1 MCPIHIGPFCVTIE
15 MIFVVT
21 VIMLL
26 SFGIMMISEILS
38 RLPEPSPESPPDMD
52 PTISFSGGLVK
63 VTVHWRDEGKE
74 TLEIVNDTGDR
85 ICIAF
90 SDQDFGNT
98 SLPDRVY
105 LEAGARLTIG
115 MDVMPDLFEV
125 TLKINGGEESNEVSR
140 PE

>member
-26 SFGIMMISEILS
+26 TLAVMVISEILS
-38 RLPEPSPESPPDMD
+38 RLPEPAPEPPPDMD
-52 PTISFSGGLVK
+52 PTVSFSGGLVK
-63 VTVHWRDEGKE
+63 VTVHWRDEGEE
-74 TLEIVNDTGDR
+74 TLEIVNDTGYR
-85 ICIAF
+85 ICVAF
-90 SDQDFGNT
+90 SDQDFGDT
-98 SLPDRVY
+98 SLPDSVY
-105 LEAGARLTIG
+105 LEAGTRLTIG

-125 TLKINGGEESNEVSR
+125 TLKINGRDESDEVSR